1 MSKTSMEVDSKT
13 AKVTKTESYKF
24 NFVIVKGKIGF
35 SEIIRREFPAD
46 PNGHLHLTV
55 DIEFGM
61 INIEVTDESL
71 IEINIRKEWKSKWLM
86 FQPKPTKWIREMLK
100 DLEFTIKEELPN
112 IGIEGKFIR
121 GREHW
126 QDGLEW
132 LTVNIHLKVPRQ
144 YMVILNPSYKCV

>member
-1 MSKTSMEVDSKT
+1 MSKTS
-13 AKVTKTESYKF
+13 KVTKSESYKS
-24 NFVIVKGKIGF
+24 NFVLFKGKIGF
-35 SEIIRREFPAD
+35 SEIIKRKLPAD
-46 PNGHLHLTV
+46 PNGHITV
-55 DIEFGM
+55 DIEIGT
-61 INIEVTDESL
+61 INIEITDESL

-112 IGIEGKFIR
+112 IGIEGKFRR

-132 LTVNIHLKVPRQ
+132 LTVNIQLKVPSQ
-144 YMVILNPSYKCV
+144 YMIVLNL

>member
-1 MSKTSMEVDSKT
+1 MSKTS
-13 AKVTKTESYKF
+13 KVTKSESYKS
-24 NFVIVKGKIGF
+24 NFVLFKGKIGF
-35 SEIIRREFPAD
+35 SEITKRKLPAD
-46 PNGHLHLTV
+46 PNGHITV
-55 DIEFGM
+55 DIEIGT
-61 INIEVTDESL
+61 INIEITDESL

-112 IGIEGKFIR
+112 IGIKGKFRR

-132 LTVNIHLKVPRQ
+132 LTVNIQLKVPSQ
-144 YMVILNPSYKCV
+144 YMIVLNL